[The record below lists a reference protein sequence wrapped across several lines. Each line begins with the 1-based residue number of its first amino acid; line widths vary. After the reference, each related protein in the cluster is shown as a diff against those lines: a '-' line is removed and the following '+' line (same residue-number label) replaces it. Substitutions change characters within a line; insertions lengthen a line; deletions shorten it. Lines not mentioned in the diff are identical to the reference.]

1 MKRVAAIVVV
11 LLVIVASASVGA
23 WFDRRWIVEI
33 HKAEVEELNARI
45 ARANENAQ
53 GFANQYANHTTG
65 GATDDWFEKNAMTR
79 YGQPEDLLRMA
90 DDIGLKHIR
99 KTRVVYVDGND
110 QSTVHGVYSDG
121 LHGDP
126 DGRAIQIAKG
136 LSDAE
141 KRTTLA
147 HEYLHYIWLNSAA
160 LQNDIKLEQRLLYMY
175 DATPGLRD
183 RMLPYQSRGMVSRT
197 EIFSISCTEVSD
209 AHIDNYVKQQCDKWI
224 RRAGLVMRY

>member
-1 MKRVAAIVVV
+1 MKRAILITAILALVAG
-11 LLVIVASASVGA
+11 VGGGV
-23 WFDRRWIVEI
+23 WLGRYSLTEI
-33 HKAEVEELNARI
+33 HRAEVDELNARI

-53 GFANQYANHTTG
+53 GFANQYVNHTTG

-79 YGQPEDLLRMA
+79 YGQPEDLLKMA
-90 DDIGLKHIR
+90 DSLGLKHIR
-99 KTRVVYVDGND
+99 KTKVVYVDGND
-110 QSTVHGVYSDG
+110 KSAAHGAYSDG
-121 LHGDP
+121 LHGSP
-126 DGRAIQIAKG
+126 DGRVIQIAKN
-136 LSDAE
+136 LSDTE

-160 LQNDIKLEQRLLYMY
+160 LQNDTKLEQRLLYMY

-183 RMLPYQSRGMVSRT
+183 RMLPYQARAIVSRT
-197 EIFSISCTEVSD
+197 ELFSISCTEVSD